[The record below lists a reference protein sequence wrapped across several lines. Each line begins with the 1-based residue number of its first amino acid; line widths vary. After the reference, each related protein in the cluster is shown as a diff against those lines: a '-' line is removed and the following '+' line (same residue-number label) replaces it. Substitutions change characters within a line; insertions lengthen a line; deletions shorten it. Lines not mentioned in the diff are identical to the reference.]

1 MDAHVCRQV
10 ARLREGLAASGAR
23 VGAVCLYG
31 QITLKFTTRQRAV
44 LCCGVRWWKFCPF
57 RARLTKGHRRMEEER
72 NWVRVLRSP
81 TSSPK
86 AGHLWYRRLRLVSTP
101 SRSGHAAPA
110 RARVSACGRCC
121 LSNRRSRDTRIPQT
135 PGILSP
141 ASLAPSSHRC
151 QPVPAAAPR
160 SFLLAC
166 HRPGL
171 SASGAPLAFA
181 MRACGGARCCAAAK
195 SSPGRFLNRPPCEHR
210 TRSRIWGFLTS
221 LVFIAL
227 QEEHVG
233 PLPEAVGQSSPAQK
247 PHQQQQ

>member
-1 MDAHVCRQV
+1 MVEVLPLQGSTD
-10 ARLREGLAASGAR
+10 EGSSSNGGRAQL
-23 VGAVCLYG
+23 G
-31 QITLKFTTRQRAV
+31 Q
-44 LCCGVRWWKFCPF
+44 G
-57 RARLTKGHRRMEEER
+57 
-72 NWVRVLRSP
+72 SP
-81 TSSPK
+81 
-86 AGHLWYRRLRLVSTP
+86 
-101 SRSGHAAPA
+101 
-110 RARVSACGRCC
+110 
-121 LSNRRSRDTRIPQT
+121 LSHQQSEGGP
-135 PGILSP
+135 PVVSP
-141 ASLAPSSHRC
+141 ASPGEHSLALWSRRPCPRPGVCLRAMLPFESALSGHTYSSDTRD
-151 QPVPAAAPR
+151 PVSCFPGPVLSSLPAGSCCCSP
-160 SFLLAC
+160 FLSSGLSS
-166 HRPGL
+166 PGL